1 MCACVHAKSL
11 QSCQT
16 VCDPMDCSLS
26 GFSVHGIL
34 QARILEWVAK
44 TSSRGSSQ
52 VGIKPGYALLQADS
66 LPSEPP
72 RKPSHPMP
80 GTILSTS
87 PVLIALILPTSLWN
101 RSYYY
106 PHDSEEDTVSEQIIF
121 LTADNGVNIW
131 TFWFGFWYICVLTWC
146 SDTCHHRNVSLL
158 AI

>member
-1 MCACVHAKSL
+1 MKALAT
-11 QSCQT
+11 QSCLILCHP
-16 VCDPMDCSLS
+16 VDCSPS
-26 GFSVHGIL
+26 GSSVHGIL
-34 QARILEWVAK
+34 QARIPEWVAK

-52 VGIKPGYALLQADS
+52 LGIKPGSPALQADS

-72 RKPSHPMP
+72 RKPSHLMP

-87 PVLIALILPTSLWN
+87 TILIALILPTSLWN

-121 LTADNGVNIW
+121 LMADNGVNIW
-131 TFWFGFWYICVLTWC
+131 TFWFGFSYICVLTWC